1 MTEQLLQNETVSDDT
16 FSIFLRIGNLSPN
29 LVKDEPIL
37 RHDPWL
43 SWKNMELSRC
53 EFVTNTVALVR

>member
-1 MTEQLLQNETVSDDT
+1 MKQLAMTLSL
-16 FSIFLRIGNLSPN
+16 FFLRIGNLSPN